1 MFRGEDEDFMKEE
14 GDTGQGVAIGNRMI
28 NKAFILEDI
37 VSRVAVVQSNYEAT
51 TEEPVTASIN
61 MEAEKT
67 IKEIVEERQ
76 E

>member
-14 GDTGQGVAIGNRMI
+14 DDSGQGVAIGNRMI

-51 TEEPVTASIN
+51 TEESVTASIN